1 MRRALIVAFAAALV
15 IVPTAGAWTWPV
27 KGPVLQKFV
36 LGDDPYAAGQHRG
49 IDIGAGAGEPVLAP
63 ASGLVSFAGTVPV
76 SGKVVTIQTA
86 DGYSVTLTHLG
97 STGVRRGET
106 VGEDAIVGTIGP
118 TGEVEHGVQSVQLGI
133 RRSEDPN
140 GYIDP
145 LLFLP
150 APTAP
155 PAAPTPAPPVAPTP
169 SAAPPRAPAAP
180 TAAAPATASP
190 QAPSAPASA
199 PPIAVTRVRT
209 SDGRDAS
216 RGAHHGAGSVRQA
229 RRAPATAARVSPT
242 RRLAAATDQVA
253 RPMRGSVMTSPS
265 KHGRPAS
272 TEESRRPTSA
282 PRPSL
287 PAPGRARGS
296 KGSTA
301 GTRAGKRPLRVA
313 VWLWPAALLAGG
325 AAIAAIRRRRRA
337 SGSPETAPIIA
348 SNVALLPDNPDL
360 LRELDPAHR
369 ARVHDDRRRH
379 HRAASP
385 SARRR
390 DVLPDRHGR
399 KRLEERACGRGGRRR
414 PEDVRRRA
422 RRGPLATA
430 ARPGRR
436 LSRLLHTHD
445 R

>member
-1 MRRALIVAFAAALV
+1 VGKKDNKEKQMRRALIVAFAAALV

-97 STGVRRGET
+97 STSVRRGET
-106 VGEDAIVGTIGP
+106 VGEDAVVGTIGP
-118 TGEVEHGVQSVQLGI
+118 TGEVEHDVPYVHLGI

-155 PAAPTPAPPVAPTP
+155 PAAPTPAPPVAPAP

-180 TAAAPATASP
+180 TAAASAATPSP
-190 QAPSAPASA
+190 QAPSAPAASA

-216 RGAHHGAGSVRQA
+216 RGARHGAGSIRRA
-229 RRAPATAARVSPT
+229 RRAPATAARVSPM

-253 RPMRGSVMTSPS
+253 RPVRGSVMTSPS
-265 KHGRPAS
+265 KHVRPAS
-272 TEESRRPTSA
+272 TEEPRRPTSA
-282 PRPSL
+282 SRLSL
-287 PAPGRARGS
+287 AAPGRARGS
-296 KGSTA
+296 KASAA
-301 GTRAGKRPLRVA
+301 GTRAGKGPLRVA
-313 VWLWPAALLAGG
+313 VWLWPVALLAGG
-325 AAIAAIRRRRRA
+325 AAIAAIRWRRCA
-337 SGSPETAPIIA
+337 SGSPETAPII
-348 SNVALLPDNPDL
+348 
-360 LRELDPAHR
+360 
-369 ARVHDDRRRH
+369 
-379 HRAASP
+379 
-385 SARRR
+385 
-390 DVLPDRHGR
+390 G
-399 KRLEERACGRGGRRR
+399 
-414 PEDVRRRA
+414 
-422 RRGPLATA
+422 
-430 ARPGRR
+430 
-436 LSRLLHTHD
+436 
-445 R
+445 

>member
-1 MRRALIVAFAAALV
+1 MRRALLVAFAAALV

-27 KGPVLQKFV
+27 KGPIRQKFV
-36 LGDDPYAAGQHRG
+36 RGDDPYAAGQHRG

-63 ASGLVSFAGTVPV
+63 ASGTVSFAGTVPV

-86 DGYSVTLTHLG
+86 EGYSVTLTHLG
-97 STGVRRGET
+97 STSVRRGET
-106 VGEDAIVGTIGP
+106 VGEDAVVGTIGP
-118 TGEVEHGVQSVQLGI
+118 TGEVERDVPYVHLGI

-155 PAAPTPAPPVAPTP
+155 PAAPA
-169 SAAPPRAPAAP
+169 
-180 TAAAPATASP
+180 ATASP

-199 PPIAVTRVRT
+199 PPIAVTRVRP
-209 SDGRDAS
+209 SDGREAS

-253 RPMRGSVMTSPS
+253 RPVRGSVMTSPS

-282 PRPSL
+282 SRPSL

-325 AAIAAIRRRRRA
+325 GAIAAIRRRRRA
-337 SGSPETAPIIA
+337 SGSPATAPIIA

-360 LRELDPAHR
+360 LRELDPAH
-369 ARVHDDRRRH
+369 
-379 HRAASP
+379 
-385 SARRR
+385 
-390 DVLPDRHGR
+390 
-399 KRLEERACGRGGRRR
+399 
-414 PEDVRRRA
+414 
-422 RRGPLATA
+422 
-430 ARPGRR
+430 
-436 LSRLLHTHD
+436 
-445 R
+445 

>member
-1 MRRALIVAFAAALV
+1 MRRALLVAFAAALV

-27 KGPVLQKFV
+27 KGPIRQKFV
-36 LGDDPYAAGQHRG
+36 RGDDPYAAGQHRG

-63 ASGLVSFAGTVPV
+63 ASGTVSFAGTVPV

-86 DGYSVTLTHLG
+86 EGYSVTLTHLG
-97 STGVRRGET
+97 STSVRRGET
-106 VGEDAIVGTIGP
+106 VGEDAVVGTIGP
-118 TGEVEHGVQSVQLGI
+118 TGEVEHDVPYVHLGI

-155 PAAPTPAPPVAPTP
+155 PAAPTPAPPVAPAP

-180 TAAAPATASP
+180 AATASP

-199 PPIAVTRVRT
+199 PPIAVTRVRP

-253 RPMRGSVMTSPS
+253 RPVRGSVMTSPS

-282 PRPSL
+282 SRPSL

-325 AAIAAIRRRRRA
+325 GAIAAIRRRRRA

-385 SARRR
+385 PARRR
-390 DVLPDRHGR
+390 DLLPDR
-399 KRLEERACGRGGRRR
+399 KRRERIEERSGCRGRGHRSENVRRSTRRGALAPAAGTRRR
-414 PEDVRRRA
+414 I
-422 RRGPLATA
+422 G
-430 ARPGRR
+430 
-436 LSRLLHTHD
+436 RLLHTNH

>member
-97 STGVRRGET
+97 STSVRRGET

-118 TGEVEHGVQSVQLGI
+118 TGEVEHDVPYVHLGI

-155 PAAPTPAPPVAPTP
+155 PAAPTPAPPVAPAP

-180 TAAAPATASP
+180 TAAASAAT
-190 QAPSAPASA
+190 
-199 PPIAVTRVRT
+199 PPRR
-209 SDGRDAS
+209 RLRS
-216 RGAHHGAGSVRQA
+216 REYALPMAGM
-229 RRAPATAARVSPT
+229 RRGAPATVLVRSGGPAAPPRPQLECRRCVASPRQPT
-242 RRLAAATDQVA
+242 RLRGRCVA
-253 RPMRGSVMTSPS
+253 P
-265 KHGRPAS
+265 
-272 TEESRRPTSA
+272 
-282 PRPSL
+282 
-287 PAPGRARGS
+287 
-296 KGSTA
+296 
-301 GTRAGKRPLRVA
+301 
-313 VWLWPAALLAGG
+313 
-325 AAIAAIRRRRRA
+325 
-337 SGSPETAPIIA
+337 
-348 SNVALLPDNPDL
+348 
-360 LRELDPAHR
+360 
-369 ARVHDDRRRH
+369 
-379 HRAASP
+379 
-385 SARRR
+385 
-390 DVLPDRHGR
+390 
-399 KRLEERACGRGGRRR
+399 
-414 PEDVRRRA
+414 
-422 RRGPLATA
+422 
-430 ARPGRR
+430 
-436 LSRLLHTHD
+436 
-445 R
+445 